1 MTHDSQ
7 SKKKKKDYNI
17 NLTFHSRR
25 LLHRGTIIS
34 NSEEDRAW
42 HIHHKHQPLSAGKV
56 CAGLHPRKEDNPPGG
71 YTE

>member
-1 MTHDSQ
+1 MIHDSQ

-17 NLTFHSRR
+17 NNLTFHSRR
-25 LLHRGTIIS
+25 FLHRGTIIN
-34 NSEEDRAW
+34 NSEDRAW